1 MEYRSEWL
9 EVDAVDSPRLEALL
23 QAREAGACDFVLVD
37 VRELFEYEAAHLP
50 GVDLL
55 RPTSRFQAWAQELI
69 DLSRQQPVI
78 LTCRTGNRTG
88 QVQQILQANGA
99 EQLIDHRGGIM
110 QWHGEII
117 RNDSAEGVA

>member
-9 EVDAVDSPRLEALL
+9 ETEAVDSARLEALL
-23 QAREAGACDFVLVD
+23 KDRSAGECDFVLVD
-37 VRELFEYEAAHLP
+37 VREPFEYEEAHLP

-69 DLSRQQPVI
+69 ELSRQRPVI

-88 QVQQILQANGA
+88 QVQQILNANGA
-99 EQLIDHRGGIM
+99 GRLIDHRGGIM
-110 QWHGEII
+110 QWRGEIV
-117 RNDSAEGVA
+117 RNDSAKGVS